1 MIKVTNIIWATDG
14 EECLELPST
23 VTINSEISE
32 EDIADYLSDTY
43 GWLVESFVVVNTSD
57 AMYTKAK

>member
-43 GWLVESFVVVNTSD
+43 GWLVESFEVN
-57 AMYTKAK
+57 